1 MTPTLCGQPIHSSRK
16 APKALLMGKQ
26 TANSME
32 WVAGNATHK
41 TQQITRTLPHDSL
54 APTFAYMLRAS
65 PTSCKCGRQQTGRE
79 STNERMA
86 ARCQKPRV
94 RKSMEVPPCGTNC
107 TAATIKLIRTTPDA
121 KMMATFAYKLRAE
134 AGPCENTSDRN
145 ASCRQ
150 HHTKKSTSN
159 RNDATRPHDGNFRLS
174 MAQGSHS
181 AEQQNAA

>member
-32 WVAGNATHK
+32 WVVRQHHAQNTTNNKNAA
-41 TQQITRTLPHDSL
+41 TRQPGSNFCLH
-54 APTFAYMLRAS
+54 AAS
-65 PTSCKCGRQQTGRE
+65 QSNELQMWKATGRE
-79 STNERMA
+79 STNERMT

-134 AGPCENTSDRN
+134 TGPCENTSDRN

-159 RNDATRPHDGNFRLS
+159 KNDATRLHDANFRLS

-181 AEQQNAA
+181 TEQQNAA